1 MIERVYEGLIEEHFA
16 ENRQMLF
23 LMGPRQVGKTTSC
36 KRAAERFGEWHYLN
50 WDNRSHRR
58 IIVQGP
64 ETVAGH
70 LELSRL
76 REKPPMVVF
85 DEIHKW
91 EKWKDFLKGFFDV
104 HATKVQILVTGSARL
119 DVFRSG
125 GDSLMGRYF
134 GVRMHPLSPGELA
147 QPRGAGEGLIRPPV
161 ALDDEPWEALLTY
174 GGFPEPFQR
183 NDEKFYNRWRRLRSQ
198 LLFREDLRELT
209 RIRELG
215 QVEILAELIAQRAGS
230 TVTYSSFSRD
240 LDASVNTIKRWL
252 ETLERLYYCFSVR
265 PWHKNVARSLRK
277 QPKYYLWDWSLI
289 EDSGARMENLVA
301 CCLLKAVHLWTD
313 LGFGQFGLYFV
324 RDKQQNEVDFAVVR
338 NGEPWFLV
346 EVKSSQSRSLSAALG
361 RFQRQTGAEHAFQVA
376 MDAAYIDRDC
386 FEAREPTIIPARTFL
401 TQLA

>member
-1 MIERVYEGLIEEHFA
+1 MIDRIYEELIEEHFA

-36 KRAAERFGEWHYLN
+36 KRSSERFGEGHYLN
-50 WDNRSHRR
+50 WDNRDHRR
-58 IIVQGP
+58 MILGGP
-64 ETVAGH
+64 QRVAQY

-76 REKPPMVVF
+76 REEPPMVVF

-104 HATKVQILVTGSARL
+104 YGTKVRIIVTGSARL
-119 DVFRSG
+119 DVFRSS

-134 GVRMHPLSPGELA
+134 AYRMHPLSPGELA
-147 QPRGAGEGLIRPPV
+147 RPTAGSDASIRRPV
-161 ALDDEPWEALLTY
+161 EVADESWEALWEY

-183 NDEKFYNRWRRLRSQ
+183 SDERFYNRWRRMRSQ

-215 QVEILAELIAQRAGS
+215 QVEILAELIAQRVGAN
-230 TVTYSSFSRD
+230 VTYSGFSRD

-252 ETLERLYYCFSVR
+252 ETLERLYYCFSLR

-289 EDSGARMENLVA
+289 DDKGARAENLVA
-301 CCLLKAVHLWTD
+301 CSLLKAVHLWTD
-313 LGFGQFGLYFV
+313 RGLGEFGLYFI

-346 EVKSSQSRSLSAALG
+346 EVKSSGSRPLSGALA
-361 RFQRQTGAEHAFQVA
+361 RFQEQTGAKHAFQVA
-376 MDAAYIDRDC
+376 LNAEYVDRDC
-386 FEAREPTIIPARTFL
+386 FEFTEPTIVPARTLL
-401 TQLA
+401 TQLV